1 MVAPLLPRLLK
12 NSGHNDA
19 IHPVRMHPWQAKW
32 AWCAMRR
39 VNLSKR
45 REMGLQWK
53 LILPKEMLFG
63 VAEHTPWLRLPIK
76 LKHPPAGLMLGTMYQ
91 DTVEKAQQAR
101 QRVLQ
106 GAQKL
111 LGCAFLPVHEKVSV
125 DWMLAVASV
134 LAH

>member
-1 MVAPLLPRLLK
+1 
-12 NSGHNDA
+12 
-19 IHPVRMHPWQAKW
+19 
-32 AWCAMRR
+32 MRR